1 MKKCSFCGRE
11 YEEEQL
17 VEGKQ
22 GYICA
27 GCLYVGLEVIEGDL
41 SEPLNRESKTTFK
54 HSPSVDLLKP
64 SELKARLDEFVI
76 GQEEAKRL
84 VTAEVYAH
92 LKQNLS
98 NDTVFKKH
106 NMCLIGPS
114 GSGKTY
120 LIECLAKQLQIPFVV
135 EDATSLSKTG
145 YVGNSVSTML
155 ERLYYAAK
163 GDLQLAQRG
172 IIFLDEVDKLSSCF
186 KSGVSKGDVG
196 TTGIQQELLK
206 ILEGSEVELTIH
218 EGRSSYNV
226 TFDTRHVLFIVGG
239 AFVGLDE
246 QKKKKQKSQNIGFG
260 VCTTDSDNILLS
272 PERTSHQDLIDYG
285 LTPELVGRLS
295 LLVDLKPLTEDEIR
309 RVMTE
314 SKGSV
319 VKSYIERFKREGVSL
334 EFADET
340 IAYLAKV
347 VTQSKLGV
355 RGIEGHLSL
364 VLNQLFYQV
373 LENDAA
379 SKEEQVLVIKPEH
392 LHLLD

>member
-1 MKKCSFCGRE
+1 MEKCSFCGRE
-11 YEEEQL
+11 YEDSQL
-17 VEGKQ
+17 VEGKN

-27 GCLYVGLEVIEGDL
+27 GCLYVGLEVLEGEL
-41 SEPLNRESKTTFK
+41 PEISSKESKISTA
-54 HSPSVDLLKP
+54 PSTAIELLKP

-92 LKQNLS
+92 LKKNLS
-98 NDTVFKKH
+98 ETTDFKKH
-106 NMCLIGPS
+106 NLCLIGPS

-120 LIECLAKQLQIPFVV
+120 LVECLAKQLQIPFVV

-163 GDLQLAQRG
+163 GDLNLAQRG
-172 IIFLDEVDKLSSCF
+172 IVFLDEVDKLSSCF

-218 EGRSSYNV
+218 EGRSSYNI
-226 TFDTRHVLFIVGG
+226 TFDTRQVLFIVGG

-246 QKKKKQKSQNIGFG
+246 QKKKHQQPKMIGFG
-260 VCTTDSDNILLS
+260 LDSNTSTDSLLS

-319 VKSYIERFKREGVSL
+319 VKSYIERFKREGITL

-340 IAYLAKV
+340 IACLAKAV
-347 VTQSKLGV
+347 RQSKLGV

-364 VLNQLFYQV
+364 VLNELFYEA
-373 LENDAA
+373 LETET
-379 SKEEQVLVIKPEH
+379 EEDFVLVITPEQ
-392 LHLLD
+392 LHLFA